1 MKVRYWRILLIALLL
16 CGMLISCTSGGD
28 KPAETTAPVKDE
40 TPQTGIEVAALEQ
53 YRIIHAEKADSTVYK
68 AASDLSHMMADKI
81 GVQIPLNDDF
91 YREGVP
97 GYSIEAEEI
106 LIGVTN
112 RPETAEFLSGL
123 KMNDYGYA
131 VVNGKLVIAGYSS
144 ANTYAAFELFRTEVL
159 EGLSGDSKFLVT
171 DSTRNV
177 KISEYAVDT
186 LTLCGKSIDEFTV
199 VYDKDE
205 DRNKAMAEM
214 LSAFV
219 ASKVGYV
226 LPVEKSTSLKK
237 LEADQPVIYIGRSD
251 TTVLPASLS
260 TPTTEGQYLL
270 AADTTDRVFVLAAG
284 GTPIDTAEAV
294 LDLMG
299 RMIDSGE
306 KTVSLTLEGYMP
318 VRVGEKDTLTAMSF
332 NVWVSS
338 VTDERKER
346 VTDMIE
352 KYMPDTIGVQEA
364 SVSWMNYLKKAIG
377 NTYACVGVGRDA
389 NGSGE
394 HSAIFYAKDK
404 FKLIESDTKWLS
416 ATPDVPSK
424 FEESSLNRIY
434 TYAILERK
442 SDGKRF
448 LCLNTHL
455 EHTSEEARVLQAE
468 VLLEFLTKHP
478 DLPVVCTGD
487 FNTTKGGELYKTI
500 TSSRLVD
507 GAEVAFSTDNSATF
521 HAYGESS
528 KIIDFCFVSRD
539 SVLVDKYFVCD
550 EKINGDYVSD
560 HHPVMI
566 EYRLIG

>member
-1 MKVRYWRILLIALLL
+1 MKLRYWRILLAAVLL
-16 CGMLISCTSGGD
+16 CGVLVSCTSGGND
-28 KPAETTAPVKDE
+28 PADTTAPGE
-40 TPQTGIEVAALEQ
+40 TEAPQTGIEVAALGQ
-53 YRIIHAEKADSTVYK
+53 YRIIHAENADSTAYQ
-68 AASDLSHMMADKI
+68 AARELYRAMEDKF
-81 GVQIPLNDDF
+81 GVQVTLTDDF

-97 GYSIEAEEI
+97 GYSIEKEEI

-112 RPETAEFLSGL
+112 REETAEFLAGL

-131 VVNGKLVIAGYSS
+131 VINGKLVIAGYSS
-144 ANTYAAFELFRTEVL
+144 DGTYAAFELFCTEVL
-159 EGLSGDSKFLVT
+159 DKLSPESQFFATEG
-171 DSTRNV
+171 TRNV
-177 KISEYAVDT
+177 KTADYAVDT
-186 LTLCGKSIDEFTV
+186 LTLCGRSIAEFTV

-205 DRNKAMAEM
+205 EHNKAFAEM

-237 LEADQPVIYIGRSD
+237 LDADQPVIYIGRSD
-251 TTVLPASLS
+251 KTVLPAFL
-260 TPTTEGQYLL
+260 TIPTAEGQYLL

-299 RMIDSGE
+299 RMVDSGE
-306 KTVSLTLEGYMP
+306 KTVSLTLEGNAP
-318 VRVGEKDTLTAMSF
+318 ISVGEKDTLSAMSF

-346 VTDMIE
+346 VIDMIE

-364 SVSWMNYLKKAIG
+364 SVSWMNYLKKNLG
-377 NTYACVGVGRDA
+377 DKYACVGVGRDA
-389 NGSGE
+389 GGSGE

-404 FKLIESDTKWLS
+404 FNLIESDTKWLS

-442 SDGKRF
+442 SDGKQF

-468 VLLEFLTKHP
+468 VLLEFLQAHP
-478 DLPVVCTGD
+478 DLPVICTGD

-500 TSSRLVD
+500 TSNRLAD
-507 GAEVAFSTDNSATF
+507 GAELALSTDNSATF
-521 HAYGESS
+521 HAYGDSS

-539 SVLVDKYFVCD
+539 TVLVEKYFVCD
-550 EKINGDYVSD
+550 EKINGDFASD

-566 EYRLIG
+566 EYQLIG

>member
-1 MKVRYWRILLIALLL
+1 
-16 CGMLISCTSGGD
+16 
-28 KPAETTAPVKDE
+28 
-40 TPQTGIEVAALEQ
+40 
-53 YRIIHAEKADSTVYK
+53 
-68 AASDLSHMMADKI
+68 
-81 GVQIPLNDDF
+81 
-91 YREGVP
+91 
-97 GYSIEAEEI
+97 
-106 LIGVTN
+106 
-112 RPETAEFLSGL
+112 
-123 KMNDYGYA
+123 
-131 VVNGKLVIAGYSS
+131 
-144 ANTYAAFELFRTEVL
+144 
-159 EGLSGDSKFLVT
+159 
-171 DSTRNV
+171 
-177 KISEYAVDT
+177 
-186 LTLCGKSIDEFTV
+186 
-199 VYDKDE
+199 
-205 DRNKAMAEM
+205 
-214 LSAFV
+214 
-219 ASKVGYV
+219 
-226 LPVEKSTSLKK
+226 
-237 LEADQPVIYIGRSD
+237 
-251 TTVLPASLS
+251 
-260 TPTTEGQYLL
+260 
-270 AADTTDRVFVLAAG
+270 
-284 GTPIDTAEAV
+284 
-294 LDLMG
+294 
-299 RMIDSGE
+299 MIDSGE

-318 VRVGEKDTLTAMSF
+318 VSVGEKNTLTAMSF